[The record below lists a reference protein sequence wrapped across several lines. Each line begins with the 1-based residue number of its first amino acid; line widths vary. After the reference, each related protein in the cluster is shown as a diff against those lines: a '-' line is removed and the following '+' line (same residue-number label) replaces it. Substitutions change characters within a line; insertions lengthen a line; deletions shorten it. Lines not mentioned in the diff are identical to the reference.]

1 MIIGNLV
8 AQIIGSLFF
17 FARAYSRIAI
27 IKAWRLED
35 HVLTLAWV
43 SHMKATLRCCICLIC
58 RQVLCTGYSACQYG
72 QIANGAGRH
81 AAAFFVEH
89 LDTPITAQ
97 KYAYA
102 AQIIVFPALAVSK
115 MSICLTYLR
124 VFEAD
129 TRGRYMIRA
138 LLVLLVLLTF
148 PFMFEVAFQC
158 NPIHVYW
165 SEGRPADKCIA
176 DFAGFLLSGGL
187 NIFCDVALMAI
198 VLPRVLELQ
207 LHRRQRWALT
217 GIVLLGTL
225 AAAAGIVRMVRVS
238 RSLALPNFEP
248 SWDQYDISIWQS
260 TEIYVSLLC
269 ASAPGIKPAVKK
281 IFPKL
286 LGSYSYRN
294 RTRTT
299 GAESMGIELGLG
311 SKWKRATIGSARVH
325 NRRLNGSVL
334 DTADGPYTE
343 FGSDIDARSTG
354 RTSVDRSETATTVG
368 ESSQCGHIH
377 KTGEVS
383 VQTHVV

>member
-1 MIIGNLV
+1 M
-8 AQIIGSLFF
+8 LF
-17 FARAYSRIAI
+17 Y
-27 IKAWRLED
+27 
-35 HVLTLAWV
+35 LTF
-43 SHMKATLRCCICLIC
+43 H
-58 RQVLCTGYSACQYG
+58 QVLCTGYSVCQYG

-81 AAAFFVEH
+81 AAALFTQH

-102 AQIIVFPALAVSK
+102 AQIILFPALAVPK

-129 TRGRYMIRA
+129 MRGRYMIRA

-165 SEGRPADKCIA
+165 SEARPADKCLA
-176 DFAGFLLSGGL
+176 DFAGFILSGSL

-207 LHRRQRWALT
+207 LHRRQKWALT

-225 AAAAGIVRMVRVS
+225 AAVAGIVRMVRVS

-260 TEIYVSLLC
+260 TELYVSLLC

-281 IFPKL
+281 VFPKL
-286 LGSYSYRN
+286 LGSYSPRY

-299 GAESMGIELGLG
+299 RGGSAGIELGLG
-311 SKWKRATIGSARVH
+311 STWKRGTIGSTRVH
-325 NRRLNGSVL
+325 NRRLDESVL

-343 FGSDIDARSTG
+343 FGSNIDARSTA
-354 RTSVDRSETATTVG
+354 RTSVDRGPETATAVG
-368 ESSQCGHIH
+368 ESSQHGHIH
-377 KTGEVS
+377 KVVEIS
-383 VQTHVV
+383 VQTQAAKDDFNNDTQK

>member
-1 MIIGNLV
+1 MIVGNLV

-17 FARAYSRIAI
+17 FTRAYSRIAI

-43 SHMKATLRCCICLIC
+43 SHVKITLKYSICLIL
-58 RQVLCTGYSACQYG
+58 RQVFCTGYSVCQYG

-81 AAAFFVEH
+81 AAALFAQH
-89 LDTPITAQ
+89 LDTPITSQ

-102 AQIIVFPALAVSK
+102 AQIIVFPALAVPK

-124 VFEAD
+124 VFDAD
-129 TRGRYMIRA
+129 IRGRYMIRA
-138 LLVLLVLLTF
+138 LLILLVLLTF

-158 NPIHVYW
+158 NPVHVYW

-176 DFAGFLLSGGL
+176 DFAGFLLSGSL
-187 NIFCDVALMAI
+187 NIFVDVALMAI
-198 VLPRVLELQ
+198 VLPRVLRMQ
-207 LHRRQRWALT
+207 LHQRQRWALA
-217 GIVLLGTL
+217 GIVLVGTL
-225 AAAAGIVRMVRVS
+225 AAVAGIVRMVRVS

-281 IFPKL
+281 ILPKL
-286 LGSYSYRN
+286 LGSYSSRY

-299 GAESMGIELGLG
+299 GGESVGIELGLG
-311 SKWKRATIGSARVH
+311 PNWKRATIGSARVH
-325 NRRLNGSVL
+325 NRRLNESVL

-354 RTSVDRSETATTVG
+354 RNSIDRPATTTTVG
-368 ESSQCGHIH
+368 ERSQRGHVH
-377 KTGEVS
+377 KTSEVS
-383 VQTHVV
+383 VQTQAV